1 LHPEVSLESITS
13 SIVGPHM
20 AHPAALTVS
29 GVATQFGVWEYG
41 HLANDYQLL
50 FGELPSE
57 TFRDVPRRTLSTD
70 HRKRA
75 VRHDLRSPS
84 LMLTA
89 RDPYSCELQSFS
101 PYKMA

>member
-1 LHPEVSLESITS
+1 MTELYVWWHESHPDVSLESITS

-20 AHPAALTVS
+20 GRPAALTVS

-57 TFRDVPRRTLSTD
+57 TFRDVRSAQIITNARCAMICARR
-70 HRKRA
+70 R
-75 VRHDLRSPS
+75 
-84 LMLTA
+84 
-89 RDPYSCELQSFS
+89 
-101 PYKMA
+101 